1 MKYIFKFREASVEPY
16 DERYP
21 ETLLPLVAAEYTGLS
36 WTPSNQNCT
45 VTDYSHSLMG

>member
-21 ETLLPLVAAEYTGLS
+21 ETLLPLVAAEYTRPQLDALQS
-36 WTPSNQNCT
+36 ELHCN
-45 VTDYSHSLMG
+45 